1 MRLILCCAA
10 AILTGCS
17 TWPKVPEV
25 VRIPVPAPCIEA
37 LPAPPELATDDAVL
51 AMDDYRAVLTMWRDR
66 LSARVAYDE
75 LRAMASACVK

>member
-1 MRLILCCAA
+1 M
-10 AILTGCS
+10 
-17 TWPKVPEV
+17 PEV
-25 VRIPVPAPCIEA
+25 IRVPIPVACLEA
-37 LPAPPELATDDAVL
+37 LPAAPDLAADDAVL

>member
-1 MRLILCCAA
+1 MRLILCCTA
-10 AILTGCS
+10 AILAGCS
-17 TWPKVPEV
+17 TGPKVPEV
-25 VRIPVPAPCIEA
+25 VRIPIQVPCIEA
-37 LPAPPELATDDAVL
+37 LPAAPDLAADDAVL